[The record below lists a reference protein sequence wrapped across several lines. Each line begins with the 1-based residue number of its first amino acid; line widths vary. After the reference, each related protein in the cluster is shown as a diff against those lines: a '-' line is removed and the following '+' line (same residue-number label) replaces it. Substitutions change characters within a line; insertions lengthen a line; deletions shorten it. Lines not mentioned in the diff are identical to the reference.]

1 MALIIGSL
9 ALLVA
14 LIALW
19 LVTNAMKKI
28 EALGDIFMQRVRVEQ
43 RKVSDELNAKIEK
56 LEKQIL
62 TITEQLKPPTKEE
75 N

>member
-9 ALLVA
+9 SLLVA

-19 LVTNAMKKI
+19 LVTSAMKKI
-28 EALGDIFMQRVRVEQ
+28 EVQGDTLMQRVRMEQ
-43 RKVSDELNAKIEK
+43 RKASDELKAKIEK
-56 LEKQIL
+56 IEKQIL
-62 TITEQLKPPTKEE
+62 TITEQLKPSAKEE